1 MCCVAVPLSRLFKG
15 SKVVIDGYSI
25 KGEGTVLADAPLHQD
40 RVYWEV
46 TVVKLP
52 ANGKF
57 SLGVSRRCVV
67 RTLVF
72 HWYSRGNCS
81 SYDVMI
87 CYFNSGS

>member
-52 ANGKF
+52 STGKF
-57 SLGVSRRCVV
+57 SLGVSRRYGRSNVCTVV
-67 RTLVF
+67 CIPPVGKL
-72 HWYSRGNCS
+72 
-81 SYDVMI
+81 
-87 CYFNSGS
+87 